1 MFSSLFPTFLS
12 CKHHRLAIDI
22 IFCGT
27 WNLGHLPSKPA
38 AAAWLWL
45 FSQTLQNGFQAAPG
59 VHLPFLQYLALCSLH
74 LRNTW
79 CAFHFA
85 LCTGL
90 GTQHLAL
97 HKFLCSG
104 PPLGTGSALSTKV
117 ICCTKIPLDVR
128 LFQFCIEL
136 CPQVALETHWDRKCP
151 FNISISSILHFR
163 SILNFREANRY
174 CELLTLNWSDCCRI
188 CFTIHCRSM

>member
-12 CKHHRLAIDI
+12 CKHHRSAIDI
-22 IFCGT
+22 IFCGS
-27 WNLGHLPSKPA
+27 WILGHLPSKPA

-59 VHLPFLQYLALCSLH
+59 VHLPFLQYLVLCSLPS
-74 LRNTW
+74 TTSVQW
-79 CAFHFA
+79 M
-85 LCTGL
+85 
-90 GTQHLAL
+90 
-97 HKFLCSG
+97 SG

>member
-1 MFSSLFPTFLS
+1 MVLRHIPCWKLKYIFMRQFSLLRFRGSPFHSQTSNLCLGGSCWQFPKKIFSLFQFDKHDTNYNKSIVFSSLFPTFLS

-59 VHLPFLQYLALCSLH
+59 VHLPFLQYLALCSVH
-74 LRNTW
+74 LRIKW

-85 LCTGL
+85 LFT
-90 GTQHLAL
+90 
-97 HKFLCSG
+97 
-104 PPLGTGSALSTKV
+104 
-117 ICCTKIPLDVR
+117 
-128 LFQFCIEL
+128 
-136 CPQVALETHWDRKCP
+136 
-151 FNISISSILHFR
+151 LHFA
-163 SILNFREANRY
+163 LG
-174 CELLTLNWSDCCRI
+174 
-188 CFTIHCRSM
+188 